1 MIFLD
6 AMQEASVVDET
17 DQQPV
22 MEASCSVTMTDS
34 QGGQVTAEGARVLL
48 DQDRFSVAG
57 VSPAAV
63 SAAYRDA
70 LTLQAADY
78 SVALTLSS
86 GEALTISKLGYLY
99 DDVARMFVAHRNEQI
114 LADMLG
120 AESLLDDGARGQYT
134 MWQDGAESASGA
146 CEVRVYETGLVVLP
160 DTADVVRIPLSD
172 LGRVWTADYALNVT
186 VCDGGQLMFARLGTR
201 LDPLAKSLTRAMDAL
216 SLKVQEL
223 FAQAAPG
230 VDSLTLR
237 RAADIMR
244 EGRAAR
250 RADIEAISPALW
262 EGLEARLANAGAAET
277 YAYLKRIGDAS
288 RIAVGLKRGLMGD
301 RTGEY
306 LWFLTPVFS
315 ADSKM
320 PGNAVVMEA
329 YALGDEPK
337 AYATY
342 VFRLMPRASYA
353 GGVGEAELT
362 AAADSAIETINRS
375 MIETNFRREPIY
387 LADEKLLDPRYLRY
401 WFAVQR
407 LPGLR
412 WLREHFVGRAIHS
425 SPEEWQA
432 AVEALLAF
440 NVSTAD
446 DSARPSQGQPE
457 ESEEGDE

>member
-1 MIFLD
+1 VAD
-6 AMQEASVVDET
+6 EAA
-17 DQQPV
+17 QQVV
-22 MEASCSVTMTDS
+22 MEASCAVTVTDT
-34 QGGQVTAEGARVLL
+34 QGGQSTAEGARVVLE
-48 DQDRFSVAG
+48 QDRFSVAG
-57 VSPAAV
+57 ATPGPM

-78 SVALTLSS
+78 AIALSLSS
-86 GEALTISKLGYLY
+86 GESLTLSKLGYLY
-99 DDVARMFVAHRNEQI
+99 EDFARQFVARRNEQI

-120 AESLLDDGARGQYT
+120 GESLLDGGARGQYT
-134 MWQDGAESASGA
+134 RWQDGVEAASGP

-160 DTADVVRIPLSD
+160 DSADVLRVPLSE
-172 LGRVWTADYALNVT
+172 VANAWTADYALNVT
-186 VCDGGQLMFARLGTR
+186 TRDGDQVMVSRLGSR
-201 LDPLAKSLTRAMDAL
+201 LDPLAKSLSDAAAAL

-223 FAQAAPG
+223 LAAAAPG
-230 VDSLTLR
+230 IDSLTLR

-262 EGLEARLANAGAAET
+262 AGLEARLAASGAAET
-277 YAYLKRIGDAS
+277 YAYLKGIGDAS

-306 LWFLTPVFS
+306 VWFLVPVFS
-315 ADSKM
+315 ADSKKQ
-320 PGNAVVMEA
+320 GNAIVMEA
-329 YALGDEPK
+329 YSLGDEPK

-342 VFRLMPRASYA
+342 VFRMVPRAAYA
-353 GGVGEAELT
+353 QGMGDDALCE
-362 AAADSAIETINRS
+362 AADEAIETVNRC

-387 LADEKLLDPRYLRY
+387 LADDKMLEPRYLRY
-401 WFAVQR
+401 WFAVRR

-432 AVEALLAF
+432 ALEALLAF

-446 DSARPSQGQPE
+446 DSARAAQGQAEAP
-457 ESEEGDE
+457 EEGDE